1 MASRTEKVNFGKQH
15 YKLYI
20 DKNDAVFD
28 VKECQVLSWKTI
40 EKGRKRMS
48 IPDEVVEKRDVELFD
63 RVKGNPAKIAVRKVL
78 AELEYKNL

>member
-1 MASRTEKVNFGKQH
+1 
-15 YKLYI
+15 
-20 DKNDAVFD
+20 
-28 VKECQVLSWKTI
+28 
-40 EKGRKRMS
+40 MS